1 MMLCIFLK
9 GISLGNSLQ
18 KKTPSKSEAKY
29 VYVQITESSI
39 FASSGLLVW
48 KRVWLQY
55 PKYTPI
61 FIQTHG
67 TLCLKFRRICQYVQ
81 ITESS
86 IFASSGLLV
95 WKRVWLQYPKYT
107 PIFIQTHGT
116 LCLKFRRICQPQ
128 CKFIAWKPFCLQK
141 VSVTVM
147 VFNATLNNISGIL
160 WQSVLLEEE
169 TGVHGE
175 NHQPVTSHWQT
186 WSHVYRRTT
195 VTT

>member
-1 MMLCIFLK
+1 MWKKGNRYIMMLCIFLK

-29 VYVQITESSI
+29 V
-39 FASSGLLVW
+39 
-48 KRVWLQY
+48 
-55 PKYTPI
+55 
-61 FIQTHG
+61 
-67 TLCLKFRRICQYVQ
+67 YVQ